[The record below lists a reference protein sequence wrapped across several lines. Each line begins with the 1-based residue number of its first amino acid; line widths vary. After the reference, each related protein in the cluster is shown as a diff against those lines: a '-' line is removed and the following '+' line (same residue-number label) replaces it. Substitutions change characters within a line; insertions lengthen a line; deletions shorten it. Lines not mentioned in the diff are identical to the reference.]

1 MAYYFVVLIN
11 LPNDTYLVSLLGLPL
26 NLPFNLQQ
34 ECQFW
39 NSHLGIERYVL
50 VALKMT
56 RVCFCTSAKAR
67 GPCQKSYYSSLYFL
81 RQSIYW
87 SKHHLSKLAKQ
98 KTAGKLLSLLPSAG
112 TTGVPF
118 HAWPCTW
125 IPTEPT
131 LQPWTLVCH
140 QSHIY
145 SSRHE
150 VQ

>member
-26 NLPFNLQQ
+26 NLSFNLQQ

-67 GPCQKSYYSSLYFL
+67 GPCQKSSSIILHFIFWDRVYTDPNTICLNWLNRKQLGNSCPFFPVLELQVFL
-81 RQSIYW
+81 SMPGLVHEYP
-87 SKHHLSKLAKQ
+87 LSQ
-98 KTAGKLLSLLPSAG
+98 LSSPGL
-112 TTGVPF
+112 
-118 HAWPCTW
+118 
-125 IPTEPT
+125 
-131 LQPWTLVCH
+131 
-140 QSHIY
+140 
-145 SSRHE
+145 
-150 VQ
+150 